1 MQSCGAY
8 FQRIH
13 VQDIPAL
20 KAQGEKRV
28 VFGKV
33 WREEREEKT
42 LVLYYRCKKQRSQ
55 MKKLINK
62 S

>member
-55 MKKLINK
+55 MKN
-62 S
+62 